1 MGAQQGVGILHTA
14 QRCHLVL
21 KPHAGL
27 LSPRGTSCPHSRRK
41 GLSSPSS
48 PTGFPRISTDTV
60 SCLSPLA
67 LGEVWGSPS
76 LSHHDKGGAGCFDK
90 NPTLPS
96 PESSFCFGK

>member
-1 MGAQQGVGILHTA
+1 M
-14 QRCHLVL
+14 
-21 KPHAGL
+21 
-27 LSPRGTSCPHSRRK
+27 
-41 GLSSPSS
+41 
-48 PTGFPRISTDTV
+48 

-96 PESSFCFGK
+96 PVSSCCFGKGRALAELVKKKHFSQKF